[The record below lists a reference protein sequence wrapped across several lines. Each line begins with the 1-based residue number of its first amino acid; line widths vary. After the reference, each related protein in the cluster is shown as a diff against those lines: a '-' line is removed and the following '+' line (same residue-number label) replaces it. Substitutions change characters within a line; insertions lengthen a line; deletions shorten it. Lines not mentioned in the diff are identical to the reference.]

1 MRNIEYIGDLIE
13 RTLADESYEEVNESH
28 NKEKMM
34 ILIKNA
40 MERLLTDRQNECFV
54 MYYYDNMPMADIAKE
69 LGLHKSTVSRHI
81 SAVKKKLE
89 FLQEFF

>member
-34 ILIKNA
+34 ILIKKRNGTTA
-40 MERLLTDRQNECFV
+40 DRPPKRVLCDVLLRQHAHGGCCEG
-54 MYYYDNMPMADIAKE
+54 AW
-69 LGLHKSTVSRHI
+69 LT
-81 SAVKKKLE
+81 
-89 FLQEFF
+89 